1 MGVCPSLS
9 ICSHDA
15 QHRRTVS
22 VPIKSTCTLFSRCT
36 IVGAVLI
43 AGGRRRMDVSGYRYF
58 FRRRALQRRNE
69 DTTGTL
75 VGDADQ
81 LDDAQRSADEGPSLC
96 LSVPI
101 DALLSTLPRARPVHL
116 ACVPSVEPFPSCRG
130 RCFRLGQSR
139 PANAFI
145 KQKLAVHVEI
155 LR

>member
-1 MGVCPSLS
+1 MAGL
-9 ICSHDA
+9 
-15 QHRRTVS
+15 
-22 VPIKSTCTLFSRCT
+22 
-36 IVGAVLI
+36 VGA
-43 AGGRRRMDVSGYRYF
+43 D
-58 FRRRALQRRNE
+58 
-69 DTTGTL
+69 
-75 VGDADQ
+75 GDAAEALDVILQ
-81 LDDAQRSADEGPSLC
+81 LLRCLLLVDGEEGTCLVIDPSFVDGRCSDETRTLLEHLWATLINWTMRSDPPDEGPSLC